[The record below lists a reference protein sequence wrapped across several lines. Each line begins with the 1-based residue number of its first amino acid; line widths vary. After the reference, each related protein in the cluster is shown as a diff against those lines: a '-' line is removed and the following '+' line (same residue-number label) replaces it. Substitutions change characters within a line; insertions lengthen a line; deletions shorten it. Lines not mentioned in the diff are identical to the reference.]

1 MRLPAF
7 CDPVFL
13 VAAAQSDG
21 RHAARLTLRPDA
33 SGGIAGIAEH
43 QRLHRVWAGEIV
55 YRAMVCMTP
64 QQGSDRTAGVRLRSE
79 WHFMTAEAR
88 SAPDCSAR

>member
-13 VAAAQSDG
+13 LFPVETAQSDG

-55 YRAMVCMTP
+55 YRAMICMNP
-64 QQGSDRTAGVRLRSE
+64 QQGSGRTAGGRGCG
-79 WHFMTAEAR
+79 AR
-88 SAPDCSAR
+88 GTS